1 MLLQA
6 YYLIKKG
13 IARSL
18 YMMLK
23 IKKTNKDNKYFV
35 KY

>member
-1 MLLQA
+1 MGILFDK
-6 YYLIKKG
+6 KKG

-18 YMMLK
+18 YMMLE
-23 IKKTNKDNKYFV
+23 IKKTNKDNKYLV